1 MMRNRSTR
9 CCSHKTCVLCETC
22 DADSRTETKSGE
34 DTGERS
40 STDLVREDN
49 LNVARAG
56 HVSVDATVS
65 TVRAAASMLGLV
77 DLNVVDVK
85 VLSVERL
92 HLGVALRVGEEI
104 LEMPHRLLREAAR
117 SMVIMILAEV

>member
-1 MMRNRSTR
+1 
-9 CCSHKTCVLCETC
+9 
-22 DADSRTETKSGE
+22 
-34 DTGERS
+34 
-40 STDLVREDN
+40 
-49 LNVARAG
+49 
-56 HVSVDATVS
+56 
-65 TVRAAASMLGLV
+65 MLGLV